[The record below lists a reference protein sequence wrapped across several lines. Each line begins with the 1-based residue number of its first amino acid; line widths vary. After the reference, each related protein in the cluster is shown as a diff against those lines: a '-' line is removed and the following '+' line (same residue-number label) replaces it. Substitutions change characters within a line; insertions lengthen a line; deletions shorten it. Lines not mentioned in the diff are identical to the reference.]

1 MGNLVYTPDDGFTGI
16 DSFFYSAGYPENS
29 SLPAEVTINVG
40 GPANAAPQATPDN
53 LVTGIGTPLAIT
65 SEDLLDN
72 DADAEGDTLYVYVV
86 SDPAHGTLEDNGDGT
101 YTYTPDATYVGT
113 DSFYYT
119 AFDDQAD
126 STPTVVTIEVGGV
139 VNIPPIAND
148 DFLSTDVDTPLT
160 IVQEDLLGNDSDP
173 DGDIGMVM
181 GQIVDQ
187 PVHGEL
193 GFDMDGNAVYTPDP
207 GFEGTDRFTYQLN
220 DGEDLSEIATV
231 TITVGQP
238 EFNAVP
244 VAGWDSLATDVGT
257 ALVITP
263 EQLLANDYDAENDA
277 LSVEITQPT
286 TNGILE
292 FNAADGTYTYTPN
305 AGFTGY
311 DEFPYVAIDATGV
324 SDTSFVT
331 IAVGVP
337 ANTAP
342 TAFEDNLSTDVD
354 TPLSI
359 DYADLVG
366 NDVDPDGP
374 DDLYPFAVSDPAHG
388 TLEYNQ
394 DDTLTY
400 TPDPGYVGTDTF
412 VYTAYD
418 GEADSTPVTVT
429 VTIGVGV

>member
-1 MGNLVYTPDDGFTGI
+1 M
-16 DSFFYSAGYPENS
+16 
-29 SLPAEVTINVG
+29 
-40 GPANAAPQATPDN
+40 
-53 LVTGIGTPLAIT
+53 
-65 SEDLLDN
+65 
-72 DADAEGDTLYVYVV
+72 
-86 SDPAHGTLEDNGDGT
+86 
-101 YTYTPDATYVGT
+101 
-113 DSFYYT
+113 
-119 AFDDQAD
+119 
-126 STPTVVTIEVGGV
+126 
-139 VNIPPIAND
+139 
-148 DFLSTDVDTPLT
+148 
-160 IVQEDLLGNDSDP
+160 GNDSDP

-193 GFDMDGNAVYTPDP
+193 GFDMDGPVYTPDP

-238 EFNAVP
+238 VFNAVP
-244 VAGWDSLATDVGT
+244 VAGWDSLATDLGT

-331 IAVGVP
+331 IAVGVL

-342 TAFEDNLSTDVD
+342 VAFEDNLSTDVD
-354 TPLSI
+354 TPLTV
-359 DYADLVG
+359 DFADLVG
-366 NDVDPDGP
+366 NDGYPDGP
-374 DDLYPFAVSDPAHG
+374 DDLYPFAVRP
-388 TLEYNQ
+388 
-394 DDTLTY
+394 
-400 TPDPGYVGTDTF
+400 PP
-412 VYTAYD
+412 TAPWNTTK
-418 GEADSTPVTVT
+418 STPSPTHLTPATSAPTPSSTPPTTVKPT
-429 VTIGVGV
+429 PLPSPSPSPSGSASRSEAVGWSP

>member
-1 MGNLVYTPDDGFTGI
+1 M
-16 DSFFYSAGYPENS
+16 
-29 SLPAEVTINVG
+29 TINIG
-40 GPANAAPQATPDN
+40 GPANAAPIVEDDDIATDVDTPVTIPWTDLFDN
-53 LVTGIGTPLAIT
+53 DTDTDGP
-65 SEDLLDN
+65 EDLV
-72 DADAEGDTLYVYVV
+72 AYIAAQPT
-86 SDPAHGTLEDNGDGT
+86 HGTLERDDADGSF
-101 YTYTPDATYVGT
+101 TYTPDAGYTGT
-113 DSFYYT
+113 DSFKYT
-119 AFDDQAD
+119 AFDGEAD
-126 STPTVVTIEVGGV
+126 SIPVTVTISVG
-139 VNIPPIAND
+139 VNIPPMAND

-160 IVQEDLLGNDSDP
+160 IVREDVLGNDSDP
-173 DGDIGMVM
+173 DGDIGILM

-354 TPLSI
+354 IPLTI